1 MIYCLYK
8 EKIMSLR
15 STEEGLRR
23 VSRRYV
29 YAKLVSF
36 VFASWQVY
44 CAVTASFVLA
54 WWLAAAGFALY
65 IAVCVLDHRC
75 RERIDRLERMIK
87 VCDGELSY
95 LNGDFTPFA
104 DGAEYVN
111 ADHEYS
117 YDLDIFGADSLFNR
131 INRTVTRP
139 GADRLA
145 SMFSH
150 PGEDREYILER
161 QEAIAELKDMT
172 EWRICFLSN
181 LPVREKG
188 FPVNRETDYGFVRRM
203 VIDTPLPYFTTAL
216 AAVSFVLGVAGVLP
230 FAVFFMV
237 FTVQLCLAGCLSG
250 LMKKKVM
257 GVERLHAGC
266 RKYVSIL
273 NDIHDAPFRSSCL
286 TRVKA
291 DLFDG
296 ESNSMEAF
304 RRLSGILKMFDWRNN
319 VVIYILFNGIMLFDV
334 MLVRRF
340 RAWSRRYAG
349 YMERWM
355 NAVAETDALV
365 SLATYAF
372 NSPDNVPAEILPAD
386 SDLLLEASGVY
397 HPFLSHD
404 KAVTNDFTLK
414 KNNVAI
420 ITGANMAGKST
431 FLRTLGVAYVLA
443 CNGVPVC
450 ARSFRFSIVSLFS
463 GMRTS
468 DDLTRDISY
477 FKAEILRL
485 RRLVRHVKAHP
496 FTFIILDEI
505 LKGTNSQDKLSGSA
519 FFLRE
524 IVRYPV
530 SAVIAT
536 HDIGL
541 SALETEQPDVYR
553 NYCFEIERGADI
565 RYTYKLHR
573 GVVRNLNASYL
584 LSLMMHEEC
593 GTPLP
598 DSQEH

>member
-1 MIYCLYK
+1 M
-8 EKIMSLR
+8 
-15 STEEGLRR
+15 
-23 VSRRYV
+23 
-29 YAKLVSF
+29 
-36 VFASWQVY
+36 
-44 CAVTASFVLA
+44 
-54 WWLAAAGFALY
+54 
-65 IAVCVLDHRC
+65 
-75 RERIDRLERMIK
+75 
-87 VCDGELSY
+87 
-95 LNGDFTPFA
+95 
-104 DGAEYVN
+104 
-111 ADHEYS
+111 
-117 YDLDIFGADSLFNR
+117 
-131 INRTVTRP
+131 
-139 GADRLA
+139 
-145 SMFSH
+145 
-150 PGEDREYILER
+150 
-161 QEAIAELKDMT
+161 
-172 EWRICFLSN
+172 
-181 LPVREKG
+181 
-188 FPVNRETDYGFVRRM
+188 
-203 VIDTPLPYFTTAL
+203 
-216 AAVSFVLGVAGVLP
+216 
-230 FAVFFMV
+230 
-237 FTVQLCLAGCLSG
+237 
-250 LMKKKVM
+250 
-257 GVERLHAGC
+257 
-266 RKYVSIL
+266 
-273 NDIHDAPFRSSCL
+273 
-286 TRVKA
+286 
-291 DLFDG
+291 
-296 ESNSMEAF
+296 
-304 RRLSGILKMFDWRNN
+304 
-319 VVIYILFNGIMLFDV
+319 
-334 MLVRRF
+334 
-340 RAWSRRYAG
+340 
-349 YMERWM
+349 
-355 NAVAETDALV
+355 
-365 SLATYAF
+365 
-372 NSPDNVPAEILPAD
+372 
-386 SDLLLEASGVY
+386 Y

-485 RRLVRHVKAHP
+485 RRLVRHVKAHS

-524 IVRYPV
+524 IARYPV